1 MSPDRDLLAE
11 LSMLRR
17 RPPFPEIP
25 RSQLQIGD
33 RVLVTTPFG
42 RVLISTHTPTS
53 VYPEISRLYLIERR
67 EES

>member
-1 MSPDRDLLAE
+1 MSQDRDLLAE
-11 LSMLRR
+11 LRMLRR

-25 RSQLQIGD
+25 RSQLRSGD

-53 VYPEISRLYLIERR
+53 SYPEISRLYLIQRR